1 MKEMMSVWMHVW
13 KTSFSD
19 VENKNKNCPKIDEN
33 EAIFINLQFVLRAR
47 HYQMKS
53 LSALVQKQ
61 LASTCE

>member
-1 MKEMMSVWMHVW
+1 MSVCMHVW

-33 EAIFINLQFVLRAR
+33 EAILINLQFVLRAR

-53 LSALVQKQ
+53 LPALVQKQ
-61 LASTCE
+61 LDFTCE